1 MLVKLNKGLKL
12 CYFDNAEATKNS
24 KSFWNECKPYCSN
37 QHAHGYSKIILL
49 KKKKLL
55 IIQMGLSKKETLL
68 VNNDEITKTLNEHF
82 AETAEI
88 LNTSELTFSR
98 SLVVSGC

>member
-1 MLVKLNKGLKL
+1 MQRQQKIQNLFGMSVNPTVPTSMLMVTLR
-12 CYFDNAEATKNS
+12 
-24 KSFWNECKPYCSN
+24 
-37 QHAHGYSKIILL
+37 QILL